1 MEGTRIV
8 LVRHGQSRAQA
19 EKFVGGHAGCTGL
32 SDLGKRQ
39 VSALHDRWK
48 DSGEVADATAL
59 YASILPRAVQTAEI
73 LAPALGDLEV
83 RQDCAFC
90 ESHAGEGDGLPWEEF
105 DRRWPVPE
113 EWTTDTRRDPGS
125 ETFTEMRDRLAV
137 RFDALVERHPGETV
151 VVACHGGVV
160 LHSMFRWLELEP
172 LGERTRAWLDPVN
185 SSVTE
190 WRIGDRPSWWTSTV
204 ELARFNDHGHL
215 HGDLLPRRLRV
226 DGS

>member
-1 MEGTRIV
+1 VDATRIV

-19 EKFVGGHAGCTGL
+19 DRFVGGHAGCTGL
-32 SDLGKRQ
+32 SDLGVRQ
-39 VSALHDRWK
+39 VTALRDRWK
-48 DSGEVADATAL
+48 DSGEVAGATAL

-90 ESHAGEGDGLPWEEF
+90 ESHAGEGDGLSWEEF

-113 EWTTDTRRDPGS
+113 TWTADTRRDPGS
-125 ETFTEMRDRLAV
+125 ETFGEMRDRLAV
-137 RFDALVERHPGETV
+137 RLDALVEQHEGETV

-160 LHSMFRWLELEP
+160 LHSMFRWLDIDP
-172 LGERTRAWLDPVN
+172 MAKRTRAWLDPVN

-190 WRIGDRPSWWTSTV
+190 WRRADHPFWGSGV
-204 ELARFNDHGHL
+204 ELVRFNDFGHL
-215 HGDLLPRRLRV
+215 SGDLLPRRLRV